1 VGGGDGGVGGG
12 LVARVTDPTDP
23 DRKGWTPILTLL
35 ERYLQHLPLW
45 ADDRRR
51 LLLLASH
58 IQDTHRNNWPN
69 HIPQKEREEADAE

>member
-1 VGGGDGGVGGG
+1 MGGG

-23 DRKGWTPILTLL
+23 ERKWTPILTLL
-35 ERYLQHLPLW
+35 DRYLQRLPLW

-58 IQDTHRNNWPN
+58 IQDTHRNNWPH
-69 HIPQKEREEADAE
+69 HIPQKEREEAEAE

>member
-23 DRKGWTPILTLL
+23 ERKWTPILTLM
-35 ERYLQHLPLW
+35 ERYLQHIPLW

-58 IQDTHRNNWPN
+58 IQDTYRNNWPN
-69 HIPQKEREEADAE
+69 YIPQKEREEADAE

>member
-1 VGGGDGGVGGG
+1 MGGGDGGVGGG

-23 DRKGWTPILTLL
+23 ERKWTPIATLL

-69 HIPQKEREEADAE
+69 HIPQKEREEAEAE